1 MRRGKKI
8 RVNAIRS
15 NRYNECGRESPFCLS
30 VSTNRTRLCSHVM
43 PTPWP
48 FAQHPR
54 WKWSERK
61 STNKKI
67 YEKPKKKKTFP
78 ANDYKTRFVNK
89 PLHRDLISPILFV
102 VICIII
108 QLFLLLFIHSVHI
121 RCAVDG
127 GNKRLHLSGRTWDVN
142 TCYFCVFFVLRHATT
157 NVKHARRVYVST
169 PQHIRHPFATLL
181 HAYETHG
188 WWGVAASALRVRV

>member
-1 MRRGKKI
+1 MAFRAASTLKVKWKKKYEQKNI
-8 RVNAIRS
+8 
-15 NRYNECGRESPFCLS
+15 
-30 VSTNRTRLCSHVM
+30 
-43 PTPWP
+43 
-48 FAQHPR
+48 
-54 WKWSERK
+54 WKTK
-61 STNKKI
+61 
-67 YEKPKKKKTFP
+67 KKKKTFP

-142 TCYFCVFFVLRHATT
+142 TCYFCVFFC
-157 NVKHARRVYVST
+157 
-169 PQHIRHPFATLL
+169 
-181 HAYETHG
+181 
-188 WWGVAASALRVRV
+188 VAARHNKRQTCETRVCIHPTAHSPPVRYSLACVWNAWLVGCGGECVACACVKDRVETYIVML

>member
-1 MRRGKKI
+1 MAFRAASTLKVKWKKKYEQKNI
-8 RVNAIRS
+8 
-15 NRYNECGRESPFCLS
+15 
-30 VSTNRTRLCSHVM
+30 
-43 PTPWP
+43 
-48 FAQHPR
+48 
-54 WKWSERK
+54 WK
-61 STNKKI
+61 T
-67 YEKPKKKKTFP
+67 KKKKTFP

-142 TCYFCVFFVLRHATT
+142 TCYFCVFLCCGTPQQTSNMRDACMYPPHSTFATRSLLSCMRMKRMAGG
-157 NVKHARRVYVST
+157 VWRRV
-169 PQHIRHPFATLL
+169 R
-181 HAYETHG
+181 
-188 WWGVAASALRVRV
+188 RVCVRKRPRGNIYCNVVTTAD